1 MAASEGLFS
10 FILQENWLR
19 RIFCRSLVLPFAHT
33 DPKQR
38 FSVKP
43 CVFVWN
49 GSKPPVLQKHVLQS
63 DQKMTFCKR
72 AGWKRRNARRPRS
85 IRVSMWPWGHIDKW
99 CGVACTMF
107 LPLHLCIHPAGD
119 QFNQTSGMIQCTS
132 KFNMS
137 KMSNHEMKFSVFH
150 FPLFLKAK
158 KKQQSC
164 EIKHLSRWGE
174 SLRNMPFF
182 NKWLWA

>member
-38 FSVKP
+38 FSVMP

-72 AGWKRRNARRPRS
+72 ARWKRRNARRARS
-85 IRVSMWPWGHIDKW
+85 IRVSMWLEDTLITD
-99 CGVACTMF
+99 VALHVPCFYDFTCASHT
-107 LPLHLCIHPAGD
+107 LDPSSRWSVQSDLRDDSLHLNSTC
-119 QFNQTSGMIQCTS
+119 QTCQSRNEIQC
-132 KFNMS
+132 
-137 KMSNHEMKFSVFH
+137 
-150 FPLFLKAK
+150 FPFPPFLKSKEKTAK
-158 KKQQSC
+158 LWNQALKC
-164 EIKHLSRWGE
+164 LSRWNWGN
-174 SLRNMPFF
+174 R
-182 NKWLWA
+182 